1 MAVMLGSCCQAS
13 SWALSDVKI
22 VNDSALSAL
31 GRLSR
36 TWPIKPL
43 FFTIVLKIISGS
55 IRIEYQ
61 KTSEFDILRAM
72 KNWKQELQQAISDPD
87 ELQVLLDLPAQSLA
101 VPKKHFPLR
110 VPRSFVR
117 RMQKGNP
124 NDPLL
129 LQVFIAANEFE
140 QVDGYDADPLQEA
153 TTNPIPGL
161 LHKYHGRVLIVLS
174 GSCAINC
181 RYCFRRAFPYNDN
194 SALKHWPQIIE
205 YLKNHHEISEV
216 ILSGGDPLLVDDEQ
230 LASVIRDVE
239 AIPHITTLRIHT
251 RLPVVIPSRITD
263 EFIDLLSRSCLQ
275 TVVVLHIN
283 HANEIDDELSAALL
297 RLKSAAI
304 VLNQAVLL
312 KNINDSVDAL
322 ESLSRR
328 LFAAGVLPYY
338 VHQLDRVVGAHHF
351 YVSQEQ
357 GVQLM
362 AALQA
367 RLPGYLVPRYVQEV
381 PGKPNKMPI

>member
-1 MAVMLGSCCQAS
+1 
-13 SWALSDVKI
+13 
-22 VNDSALSAL
+22 
-31 GRLSR
+31 
-36 TWPIKPL
+36 
-43 FFTIVLKIISGS
+43 
-55 IRIEYQ
+55 
-61 KTSEFDILRAM
+61 M

-101 VPKKHFPLR
+101 VPKKHL
-110 VPRSFVR
+110 
-117 RMQKGNP
+117 
-124 NDPLL
+124 
-129 LQVFIAANEFE
+129 FIAANEFE

>member
-1 MAVMLGSCCQAS
+1 MS
-13 SWALSDVKI
+13 
-22 VNDSALSAL
+22 
-31 GRLSR
+31 
-36 TWPIKPL
+36 
-43 FFTIVLKIISGS
+43 
-55 IRIEYQ
+55 
-61 KTSEFDILRAM
+61 
-72 KNWKQELQQAISDPD
+72 
-87 ELQVLLDLPAQSLA
+87 DLPNENLYIAKKWQQQLAGAFSNIEDLCRYLSLSYKDLPVSVA
-101 VPKKHFPLR
+101 ATKNFPLR
-110 VPRSFVR
+110 VPVGFADC
-117 RMQKGNP
+117 MEKGNP

-129 LQVFIAANEFE
+129 RQVLPINDELITYPGFN
-140 QVDGYDADPLQEA
+140 DDPVGDLA
-153 TTNPIPGL
+153 SASLIGV

>member
-1 MAVMLGSCCQAS
+1 
-13 SWALSDVKI
+13 
-22 VNDSALSAL
+22 
-31 GRLSR
+31 
-36 TWPIKPL
+36 
-43 FFTIVLKIISGS
+43 
-55 IRIEYQ
+55 
-61 KTSEFDILRAM
+61 M

>member
-1 MAVMLGSCCQAS
+1 M
-13 SWALSDVKI
+13 
-22 VNDSALSAL
+22 
-31 GRLSR
+31 
-36 TWPIKPL
+36 
-43 FFTIVLKIISGS
+43 
-55 IRIEYQ
+55 
-61 KTSEFDILRAM
+61 
-72 KNWKQELQQAISDPD
+72 
-87 ELQVLLDLPAQSLA
+87 
-101 VPKKHFPLR
+101 
-110 VPRSFVR
+110 
-117 RMQKGNP
+117 
-124 NDPLL
+124 
-129 LQVFIAANEFE
+129 
-140 QVDGYDADPLQEA
+140 
-153 TTNPIPGL
+153 
-161 LHKYHGRVLIVLS
+161 
-174 GSCAINC
+174 
-181 RYCFRRAFPYNDN
+181 
-194 SALKHWPQIIE
+194 
-205 YLKNHHEISEV
+205 
-216 ILSGGDPLLVDDEQ
+216 SGGDPLLVDDEQ

-328 LFAAGVLPYY
+328 LFAEGVLPYY